1 MNYNNTKPAM
11 SPAVLIILCCISCAV
26 LTSMSSMC
34 PEEYK
39 GMCVKTASGINCLLC
54 WFVIFKMFGVF

>member
-1 MNYNNTKPAM
+1 M